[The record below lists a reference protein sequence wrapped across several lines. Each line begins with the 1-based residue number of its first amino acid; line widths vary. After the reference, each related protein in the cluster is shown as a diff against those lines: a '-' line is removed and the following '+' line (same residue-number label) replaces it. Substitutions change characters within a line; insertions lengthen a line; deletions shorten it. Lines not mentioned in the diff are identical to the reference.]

1 METVYSMIALRMI
14 VLLACVTASWWALSG
29 LKFERFVREPGS
41 RQAKL
46 LHLLLAIVLGHQC
59 AAFVFS
65 YIGWSTP

>member
-1 METVYSMIALRMI
+1 MESVPYLIMLRMVI
-14 VLLACVTASWWALSG
+14 LLACVAVAWWALSG
-29 LKFERFVREPGS
+29 LKFERFVSAPGS

-59 AAFVFS
+59 AAFVFA